1 MRARAR
7 LRALRCSLAE
17 RAPPPAASPASASAA
32 SGTRVLIVNPS
43 GAELRGTLGEG
54 LAASRCE
61 CTEVTTVAAAEM
73 LAAPS
78 IHGST
83 PVSAT
88 VDEVLEAYP
97 TPAAALAEWDGL
109 VVLGSPFSVRN
120 WEHPGA
126 EGLGGTVGPAVDI
139 DAMLELIRAFHADG
153 RPVLAICLGSQ
164 LVARAFGGRAYKMP
178 PDRRHTALPPCCA
191 AAAGWDGDD
200 GGGRGPSESKRG
212 LEFGF
217 LPQSFSAEAL
227 ADPLLAP
234 ALSAMGPPDG
244 PEGQW
249 RFQLWHEDS
258 FELPEGAVVRRSRAP
273 CRIHGCAR
281 RTLMAGCGCP
291 GAGAIAAASA
301 GGC

>member
-17 RAPPPAASPASASAA
+17 RAPPAASPSASGA

-54 LAASRCE
+54 LAATRCE
-61 CTEVTTVAAAEM
+61 CKEVTTVAAAEM
-73 LAAPS
+73 LAKPS
-78 IHGST
+78 IHGTT

-153 RPVLAICLGSQ
+153 RPVLGICLGSQ

-191 AAAGWDGDD
+191 AAAGWDD
-200 GGGRGPSESKRG
+200 GGGRAPSESKRG

-258 FELPEGAVVRRSRAP
+258 FELPEGAVVRRPRP
-273 CRIHGCAR
+273 QPPRFLR
-281 RTLMAGCGCP
+281 QPLMAAVP

>member
-17 RAPPPAASPASASAA
+17 RAPPAASVASGPSASGA

-54 LAASRCE
+54 LAATRCE
-61 CTEVTTVAAAEM
+61 CKEVTTVAAAEM
-73 LAAPS
+73 LAKPS
-78 IHGST
+78 IHGTT

-97 TPAAALAEWDGL
+97 TPSAALAEWDGL

-153 RPVLAICLGSQ
+153 RPVLGICLGSQ

-200 GGGRGPSESKRG
+200 GGGTGPSETKRG
-212 LEFGF
+212 CEFGF
-217 LPQSFSAEAL
+217 LPQRFSAEAL

-258 FELPEGAVVRRSRAP
+258 FELPEGAVVRRPRP
-273 CRIHGCAR
+273 QPPRFLR
-281 RTLMAGCGCP
+281 QPLMAAVP
-291 GAGAIAAASA
+291 GAGAIAAASV

>member
-17 RAPPPAASPASASAA
+17 RAPPAASPSASGA

-78 IHGST
+78 IHGTT

-153 RPVLAICLGSQ
+153 RPVLRSAWARSWSPERSGGARTRCRPTAATPPSRPAAPPPPGGTTAAAPPTSRAKASGAWNLGSSRKASARRLSPIRCWGLLSRPWGPKTGRRGSGGSSSGTRTPSSCRRAQ
-164 LVARAFGGRAYKMP
+164 SCADPSPLPHLQARPPRAFATV
-178 PDRRHTALPPCCA
+178 H
-191 AAAGWDGDD
+191 
-200 GGGRGPSESKRG
+200 
-212 LEFGF
+212 
-217 LPQSFSAEAL
+217 
-227 ADPLLAP
+227 
-234 ALSAMGPPDG
+234 
-244 PEGQW
+244 
-249 RFQLWHEDS
+249 
-258 FELPEGAVVRRSRAP
+258 GAHSW
-273 CRIHGCAR
+273 
-281 RTLMAGCGCP
+281 L
-291 GAGAIAAASA
+291 
-301 GGC
+301 